1 MVEVEGN
8 VLAAAR
14 EDVMSIPELSG
25 RRMMAFNFF
34 RGRVDKDVTKM
45 QRGLE
50 KLLKTL
56 VNRYYTAFGDDYG
69 NMVPSPRDDDFK
81 KWRHIRAAYDQAKSK
96 RDRKKLA
103 QQCKRLSKNIWMT

>member
-34 RGRVDKDVTKM
+34 RGPWGEKDVMKM
-45 QRGLE
+45 QKGLE
-50 KLLKTL
+50 RLLKTL
-56 VNRYYTAFGDDYG
+56 VN
-69 NMVPSPRDDDFK
+69 
-81 KWRHIRAAYDQAKSK
+81 
-96 RDRKKLA
+96 
-103 QQCKRLSKNIWMT
+103 